1 MEDWDLLRERMV
13 RDQIERRGIHD
24 SRILEVFR
32 SVPRHNFVPA
42 PYQHA
47 AYEDRP
53 LPIGDSQTISQPY
66 IVALMTQLLNVQAD
80 ERILEIGS
88 GSGYQAAI
96 LSRLAA
102 HVYSIER
109 IKSLAQQAEKSLAES
124 GVSNVTIF
132 NQDGSLGL
140 EEYSPFDGVL
150 ITAGAPSIPQPL
162 IDQLKPGGKLVIPV
176 GSRTSQVLKR
186 LIKQADGSTEIDD
199 LIPVVFVPLKGKHGW
214 SDDNHV
220 W

>member
-13 RDQIERRGIHD
+13 RDQIEWRGIHD

-32 SVPRHNFVPA
+32 SVPRHNYVPP

-53 LPIGDSQTISQPY
+53 LPIGNGQTISQPY
-66 IVALMTQLLNVQAD
+66 IVALMTQLMNVQPD

-109 IKSLAQQAEKSLAES
+109 IKSLAQQAEKNLSES
-124 GVSNVTIF
+124 GVSNVTVF
-132 NQDGSLGL
+132 NRDGSLGL
-140 EEYSPFDGVL
+140 EEYSPYDGVL

-176 GSRTSQVLKR
+176 GGRTSQMLKR

-199 LIPVVFVPLKGKHGW
+199 LIPVMFVPL
-214 SDDNHV
+214 
-220 W
+220 

>member
-1 MEDWDLLRERMV
+1 MEDWDLLREKMV

-24 SRILEVFR
+24 GRILEVFR
-32 SVPRHNFVPA
+32 SVPRHVFVPQM
-42 PYQHA
+42 YRYA

-53 LPIGDSQTISQPY
+53 LPIGDGQTISQPY
-66 IVALMTQLLNVQAD
+66 IVALMTQLMNIQPQ
-80 ERILEIGS
+80 ERILEIGT

-96 LSRLAA
+96 LSRLAS

-109 IKSLAQQAEKSLAES
+109 FNSLAKQAENNLTES
-124 GVSNVTIF
+124 GFTNVTIF
-132 NQDGSLGL
+132 NRDGSLGL
-140 EEYSPFDGVL
+140 EEYSPYDGVL

-176 GSRTSQVLKR
+176 GSRTSQMLKR

-214 SDDNHV
+214 NNNDFA
-220 W
+220 